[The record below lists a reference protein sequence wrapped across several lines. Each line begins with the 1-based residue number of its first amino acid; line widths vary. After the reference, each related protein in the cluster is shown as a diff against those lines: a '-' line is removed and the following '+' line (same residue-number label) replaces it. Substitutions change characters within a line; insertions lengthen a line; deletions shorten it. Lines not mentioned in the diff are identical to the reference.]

1 MTALILSRLAALN
14 LPSLRNG
21 TAAGPCGKVA
31 TICGGMLMTC
41 AERIPVDRPAQLWV
55 CSRHVA
61 RAARSI
67 REQCNQQVCREG
79 KATSTGTSA
88 LTLPRRLRARA
99 LDAIRLVRAARGVAR
114 SEAGGGVTEAAR
126 EPACV

>member
-41 AERIPVDRPAQLWV
+41 AERIPVDPHSCGCV
-55 CSRHVA
+55 HVMLHV
-61 RAARSI
+61 R
-67 REQCNQQVCREG
+67 
-79 KATSTGTSA
+79 
-88 LTLPRRLRARA
+88 RAR
-99 LDAIRLVRAARGVAR
+99 
-114 SEAGGGVTEAAR
+114 
-126 EPACV
+126 